1 MGGGFRYRCGV
12 ELRKSRMPWLLRVDR
27 GETKGERNVRW
38 LYLWKDRRAQRE
50 GAYSISI
57 VIRNLDT
64 IDLVMCDFWTSSRE
78 GFKEEG
84 IIEIINGGV

>member
-1 MGGGFRYRCGV
+1 MV
-12 ELRKSRMPWLLRVDR
+12 LLGVDR
-27 GETKGERNVRW
+27 RETRGTKCAMV